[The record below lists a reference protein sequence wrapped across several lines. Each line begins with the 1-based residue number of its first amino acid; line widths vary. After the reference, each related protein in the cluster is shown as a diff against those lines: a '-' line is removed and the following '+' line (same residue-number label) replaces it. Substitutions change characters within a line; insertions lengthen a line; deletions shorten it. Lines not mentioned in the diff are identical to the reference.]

1 MARVVAH
8 GTHGLSASDW
18 AVLALVAEQPSHG
31 WAIASQLVRG
41 GEVGS
46 IWSLGRPIVYHALG
60 RLGEEGLIRT
70 AGLERGTRGPHRV
83 VYEATAKGR
92 KEVREWLGRPIEHVR
107 DIRSL
112 FLLKVVLSQRAGI
125 DIEPLLMAQ
134 RAVLLPFL
142 TWIESQIDDADPGV
156 PAELTA
162 LTFRLESA
170 HMVIRF
176 IDGLLAERS
185 GAPRQRIPPIGP
197 APDASKPSATRSSG
211 KAAARPTRSAKSR
224 R

>member
-83 VYEATAKGR
+83 VYEVTAKGR
-92 KEVREWLGRPIEHVR
+92 KAVREWLARPIEHVR

-125 DIEPLLMAQ
+125 DTGPLLTAQ
-134 RAVLLPFL
+134 RTVLLPFL
-142 TWIESQIDDADPGV
+142 AWIESQIDDADPAV

-162 LTFRLESA
+162 LSFRLESA

-185 GAPRQRIPPIGP
+185 AIPPVDP
-197 APDASKPSATRSSG
+197 AADASKPPAARSSRTRG
-211 KAAARPTRSAKSR
+211 ARPAVRSAKSR
-224 R
+224 P

>member
-1 MARVVAH
+1 MARAVVDR
-8 GTHGLSASDW
+8 TQELTSSDW

-46 IWSLGRPIVYHALG
+46 IWSLS
-60 RLGEEGLIRT
+60 EEGLIRT

-83 VYEATAKGR
+83 VYEVTAKGR
-92 KEVREWLGRPIEHVR
+92 KAVREWLARPIEHVR

-125 DIEPLLMAQ
+125 DTGPLLTAQ
-134 RAVLLPFL
+134 RTVLLPFL
-142 TWIESQIDDADPGV
+142 AWIESQIDDADPAV

-162 LTFRLESA
+162 LSFRLESA

-185 GAPRQRIPPIGP
+185 AIPPVDP
-197 APDASKPSATRSSG
+197 AADASKPPAARSSRTRG
-211 KAAARPTRSAKSR
+211 ARPAVRSAKSR
-224 R
+224 P